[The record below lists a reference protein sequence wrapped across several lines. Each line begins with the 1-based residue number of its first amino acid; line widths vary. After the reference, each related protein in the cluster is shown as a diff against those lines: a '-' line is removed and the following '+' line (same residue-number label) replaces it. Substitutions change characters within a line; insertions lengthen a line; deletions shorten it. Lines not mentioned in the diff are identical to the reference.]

1 MTRNAYNTDA
11 KESYQSIS
19 FPLILPYNGTG
30 TSGVPSGVPLNG
42 PVSYM
47 KNAIITKYLNPASGK
62 MDLEVR
68 PRGALDT
75 SSVYTGTTANTFS
88 RGIFYWDKTDRTY
101 TVFADLL
108 DYVQPFFSPQVNLTS
123 LFTSGSTYN
132 YGHFTEY
139 FDGSAYFLATK
150 KTFPTSKA
158 YIIDTANVL
167 AEIVD
172 VDYPNATAIGAFVSV
187 DGYLFVMTNTGRIYN
202 SDLGAPLSWTSTN
215 FLTASISPDKGR
227 GLAKYKNQVV
237 AFGNNSVEFF
247 FNAANPTGSPLA
259 RTEQAVIT
267 GVGCIDAKTI
277 VEIQD
282 TIYWVSG
289 GGNVSNGV
297 YKLENFRPKKISND
311 AIDQTISHLAL
322 NNENFYAGKLTIM
335 GQERYFFSVADYIIY
350 GIPTLIYFE
359 ELDLWIPW
367 TTRGTDG
374 NTYQFGGGDSVFP
387 TTSYAFNGI
396 TFIPSKGIGTNRVIL
411 YFGDSGANGITID
424 FLGSGNGGS
433 TVTYELKTRPTDFGT
448 HNFIRLH
455 KIIFKVLARGA
466 TVAVNYPIRNL
477 GRWQHP
483 SFSITQ
489 TTVEGDLQIAIN
501 GGTAKLIASTLDHP
515 VIIDAEIQYSICEH

>member
-1 MTRNAYNTDA
+1 MSRYSLNTDA

-19 FPLILPYNGTG
+19 FPLILPYNGFG
-30 TSGVPSGVPLNG
+30 TSAVPIYGPL
-42 PVSYM
+42 SYM
-47 KNAIITKYLNPASGK
+47 KNAVIAKYLNPTSSK

-68 PRGALDT
+68 PRGGLDT
-75 SSVYTGTTANTFS
+75 ASTYVGTTANLLS
-88 RGIFYWDKTDRTY
+88 RGIFYWDKTDRVY
-101 TVFADLL
+101 TVFADSL
-108 DYVQPFFSPQVNLTS
+108 DYVQPFFSPQINLTGV
-123 LFTSGSTYN
+123 FTSGGTYN

-139 FDGSAYFLATK
+139 FDGTTYYLTTK
-150 KTFPTSKA
+150 KTSPTSKA

-167 AEIVD
+167 TEIVD
-172 VDYPNATAIGAFVSV
+172 ADYPNTTAIGAFVSV

-202 SDLGAPLSWTSTN
+202 SDLGAPLSWTSTS

-237 AFGNNSVEFF
+237 AFGTNSVEFF
-247 FNAANPTGSPLA
+247 YNAANPTGSPLA
-259 RTEQAVIT
+259 RTEQAAIT
-267 GVGCIDAKTI
+267 GIGCIDAKTI
-277 VEIQD
+277 VEMQD

-289 GGNVSNGV
+289 GSATNGV
-297 YKLENFRPKKISND
+297 YKLENFKPKKISND
-311 AIDQTISHLAL
+311 AIDQTIAHLEL
-322 NNENFYAGKLTIM
+322 SNENFYAGKILIM
-335 GQERYFFSVADYIIY
+335 GQERYFFSIADYTSS

-367 TTRGTDG
+367 TTRATNG

-387 TTSYAFNGI
+387 TANYTANGM
-396 TFIPSKGIGTNRVIL
+396 TFLPSTGTGTNRIIL
-411 YFGDSGANGITID
+411 YFQDSGVNGISID

-433 TVTYELKTRPTDFGT
+433 TITYELKTRPTDFGT
-448 HNFIRLH
+448 HNFIRIH

-489 TTVEGDLQIAIN
+489 TTVDTGDLQIAIN
-501 GGTAKLIASTLDHP
+501 GGTARTIASILDHP